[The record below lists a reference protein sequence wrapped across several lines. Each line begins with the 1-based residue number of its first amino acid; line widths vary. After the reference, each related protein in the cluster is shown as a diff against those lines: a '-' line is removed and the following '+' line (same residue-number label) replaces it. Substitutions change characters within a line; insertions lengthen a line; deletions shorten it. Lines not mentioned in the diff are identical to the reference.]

1 MQFIFE
7 PLGRA
12 FDGVVDNAENIQIPD
27 TTNYGIYPFY
37 FFIILNIIILRF
49 GFNWPL
55 FSYCYNT
62 KLNFTTM
69 SKEEK
74 WIYDNKEYKE
84 QCMNTIIYNLLYLI
98 VIIISSLLCAVGFY
112 YLVFYFLNP
121 KLVLLRLITGW

>member
-1 MQFIFE
+1 
-7 PLGRA
+7 
-12 FDGVVDNAENIQIPD
+12 
-27 TTNYGIYPFY
+27 
-37 FFIILNIIILRF
+37 
-49 GFNWPL
+49 
-55 FSYCYNT
+55 
-62 KLNFTTM
+62 M